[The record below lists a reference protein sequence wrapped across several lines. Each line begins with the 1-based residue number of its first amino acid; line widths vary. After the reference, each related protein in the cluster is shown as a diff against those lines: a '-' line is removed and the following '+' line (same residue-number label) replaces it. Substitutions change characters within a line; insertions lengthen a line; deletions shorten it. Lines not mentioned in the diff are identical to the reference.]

1 RAISNIVDITNYVM
15 LELGQPLHAFDA
27 DRLAESTLRIR
38 RARLGERI
46 VTIDGDTHE
55 LPGDSLAI
63 ADAREPVALAGIMG
77 GIQSEISDSTT
88 RIVLESATFERSN
101 IRRMSRALRLG
112 SEASKR
118 FDKGLDTE
126 LPPSAS
132 ARALSPMVELAGG
145 SPAQGILDARAA
157 PEARRSIAFSSTDL
171 TGLLGQSYSE
181 QEIAGILQPLGFDLR
196 R

>member
-1 RAISNIVDITNYVM
+1 SRGIVGAAGAVAGHPRGALRVPVCTAPAGQRPISEVLKVFVDDPDLCPRYTAAFLEGARIGPSPAWMQRRLFLSGMRAISNIVDITNYVM

-55 LPGDSLAI
+55 LPADSLAI

-88 RIVLESATFERSN
+88 RIVLES
-101 IRRMSRALRLG
+101 
-112 SEASKR
+112 
-118 FDKGLDTE
+118 
-126 LPPSAS
+126 
-132 ARALSPMVELAGG
+132 
-145 SPAQGILDARAA
+145 
-157 PEARRSIAFSSTDL
+157 
-171 TGLLGQSYSE
+171 
-181 QEIAGILQPLGFDLR
+181 
-196 R
+196 